1 MRIDEAEETVYQ
13 ILAQN
18 WSLTPL
24 AWHNVDARNYTLPGQ
39 PLLPDGTEDYL
50 AVRLDIHA
58 ATTLTVPGHCI
69 RYAGQLSLGICVK
82 ERTGTRQAKTY
93 LSELADLLE
102 NQRLV
107 SEHGTLMVSPLSNQ
121 GDYFAENGW
130 YVLEA
135 AFPIHFER
143 YLVPGRVEVTS

>member
-58 ATTLTVPGHCI
+58 ATTLTVPC
-69 RYAGQLSLGICVK
+69 
-82 ERTGTRQAKTY
+82 
-93 LSELADLLE
+93 LLY
-102 NQRLV
+102 
-107 SEHGTLMVSPLSNQ
+107 TSPSPR
-121 GDYFAENGW
+121 D
-130 YVLEA
+130 
-135 AFPIHFER
+135 
-143 YLVPGRVEVTS
+143 